1 MTAETI
7 KQRANPNKM
16 HRGSLYIPTL
26 LYEKLRLHSF
36 VSRKSQSK
44 IIEEA
49 ISEYLDRAMASEELN
64 NVTIMHRKGD

>member
-1 MTAETI
+1 MTGGTI
-7 KQRANPNKM
+7 QQRANPTKM

-26 LYEKLRLHSF
+26 LYEKLRLYSF

-49 ISEYLDRAMASEELN
+49 ISDYLDKNMVGKEYD
-64 NVTIMHRKGD
+64 NVLMYRQDV